1 MTDFKLKLDNIALT
15 QVRSNTGYSAGIM
28 VNAASVLQEN
38 LKSPWVKSTISL
50 NSYDKADWATTPQ
63 ANKVGVAVVVRNP
76 EGAGFRTIVNP
87 KMSIGGIAGE
97 SGKSDS
103 LDTTVGSTFI
113 EAEVVFPAGKG
124 ITPTVVAARSR
135 RSSKPTVAA
144 KPAEI
149 PPITD
154 VTGKDA
160 AQSAMVGLTFQ
171 GTNNFTG
178 TIQKPSGVSFKL
190 PTGLNDFDF
199 LKNPLKF

>member
-1 MTDFKLKLDNIALT
+1 MTDFKLKLDNIALA

-38 LKSPWVKSTISL
+38 LKSPWVKSTLSL
-50 NSYDKADWATTPQ
+50 NAYDKADWATTPQ

-103 LDTTVGSTFI
+103 LDTSVGSTFI
-113 EAEVVFPAGKG
+113 EAEVIFPAGKG
-124 ITPTVVAARSR
+124 IAPTVVAARSR
-135 RSSKPTVAA
+135 RSSQPTVAA
-144 KPAEI
+144 KAAEL
-149 PPITD
+149 PPVTD
-154 VTGKDA
+154 ATGKDTT
-160 AQSAMVGLTFQ
+160 QSAMVGLTFQ

-178 TIQKPSGVSFKL
+178 TIQKM
-190 PTGLNDFDF
+190 TGESLKMPAGLKDFSF